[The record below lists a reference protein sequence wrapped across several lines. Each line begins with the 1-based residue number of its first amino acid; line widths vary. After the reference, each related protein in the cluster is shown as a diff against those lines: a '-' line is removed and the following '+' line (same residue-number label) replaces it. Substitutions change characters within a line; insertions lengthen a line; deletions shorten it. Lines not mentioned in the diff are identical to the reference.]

1 MCFHSNPTVNST
13 VGPNNKKYHVT
24 SLTVDKYNFQC
35 FVFFLF
41 FFFFAFI
48 FDTYLNKKKWQ
59 VVLDLDHSHL
69 IPKDEKGE
77 IITRTVALDETV
89 HLKEEIVPL
98 HNLDEIAH
106 HHPGETVH
114 LEEIH
119 LPNVIILQNIV
130 APQDVM
136 IHLDVV
142 ILPNVMIRL
151 DVVTLPDVT
160 IPQAVNAPI

>member
-1 MCFHSNPTVNST
+1 LFS
-13 VGPNNKKYHVT
+13 
-24 SLTVDKYNFQC
+24 
-35 FVFFLF
+35 F

-69 IPKDEKGE
+69 IPKDEKRE
-77 IITRTVALDETV
+77 IATRTVALDETV

-106 HHPGETVH
+106 HLPGETVH

-130 APQDVM
+130 ARQDVM
-136 IHLDVV
+136 SHQDAVAPLQDVMSHLDVV
-142 ILPNVMIRL
+142 ILPDVMIRL

-160 IPQAVNAPI
+160 TPQAVNAPI